1 MTETLLIQSVPP
13 GAQTKIN
20 GKYSRNTPL
29 DLPDLPLGNIW
40 SIFQFV
46 VIFRHNRTLQSY
58 CWRDETD
65 ICGTGTFESLEDK
78 FPITCYNNSRIPDRY
93 NESGHGPSSQSYH
106 YYSIRHWTY
115 REWFSFQK
123 VIFKSMYRRKGIA

>member
-65 ICGTGTFESLEDK
+65 ICGTGPSNPLKTNSQSHVTTIPESLTATMSPDTG
-78 FPITCYNNSRIPDRY
+78 PLPSLITITAS
-93 NESGHGPSSQSYH
+93 
-106 YYSIRHWTY
+106 
-115 REWFSFQK
+115 
-123 VIFKSMYRRKGIA
+123 VIGLIVNGFHFRK